1 MKALLTLGSTNQWG
15 AGHLERQASIIADYW
30 LLTVYGIR
38 TWRDNQ
44 GKELMGNYRGIDHL
58 KDVPALYEKIIYV
71 RG

>member
-1 MKALLTLGSTNQWG
+1 M
-15 AGHLERQASIIADYW
+15 
-30 LLTVYGIR
+30 R

-58 KDVPALYEKIIYV
+58 KDVPALYEKIIYG